1 VQARDLRVV
10 PWWPDSNLAGLL
22 TAAVRARPEHAALVD
37 GHRRLSWR
45 ELAEECAAVACGLS
59 AMGLVAGHRVALL
72 LGNRAEFVTTYLGAV
87 AGGLVAVPMN
97 PASVTGEVVRLLAD
111 AQARVVVCDPD
122 TVTSAR
128 AAVAGLTDALV
139 GADDELRARTVVP
152 RIVTVDAPALPGETT
167 YADLSGAAAA
177 SGTVTV
183 PPSPQDPE
191 TLAVLLYT
199 AGTSGRPRAAMLPH
213 RALLANIAQAAAV
226 ERPPLDPDDRVLGL
240 LPLFHVYGLNAVL
253 GQVLRQAACLVLTER
268 FHAEQTLALVAA
280 ETVTNVPVAPPV
292 LAAWS
297 QQHDLRE
304 RLASV
309 RTVLVGA
316 GPLAPEVAK
325 RFEEASGLTV
335 HQGYGLTEAGP
346 VVTTT
351 LAGPTSKPGSVGR
364 PLPGVEIKI
373 VDADGE
379 ATDPQDPGE
388 ILVRGP
394 NLFCGYWPDGHGAPQ
409 GDGWFGTGD
418 VGYVDDEGDLFLLDR
433 LQEVV
438 VVSGFN
444 VYPAEVEEAIAEV
457 AGVDEVAVV
466 GIEDPGTGESVVA
479 YVVGDRL
486 TGLSA
491 ERLTEEVR
499 AHCRARLAPYKRP
512 RDVHVVDALPH
523 AVNGKVAKGR
533 LRSTQRR
540 RAMGLT

>member
-1 VQARDLRVV
+1 
-10 PWWPDSNLAGLL
+10 
-22 TAAVRARPEHAALVD
+22 
-37 GHRRLSWR
+37 
-45 ELAEECAAVACGLS
+45 
-59 AMGLVAGHRVALL
+59 
-72 LGNRAEFVTTYLGAV
+72 
-87 AGGLVAVPMN
+87 
-97 PASVTGEVVRLLAD
+97 
-111 AQARVVVCDPD
+111 
-122 TVTSAR
+122 
-128 AAVAGLTDALV
+128 
-139 GADDELRARTVVP
+139 
-152 RIVTVDAPALPGETT
+152 
-167 YADLSGAAAA
+167 
-177 SGTVTV
+177 
-183 PPSPQDPE
+183 
-191 TLAVLLYT
+191 
-199 AGTSGRPRAAMLPH
+199 
-213 RALLANIAQAAAV
+213 
-226 ERPPLDPDDRVLGL
+226 
-240 LPLFHVYGLNAVL
+240 VL

-297 QQHDLRE
+297 QQHDLRD